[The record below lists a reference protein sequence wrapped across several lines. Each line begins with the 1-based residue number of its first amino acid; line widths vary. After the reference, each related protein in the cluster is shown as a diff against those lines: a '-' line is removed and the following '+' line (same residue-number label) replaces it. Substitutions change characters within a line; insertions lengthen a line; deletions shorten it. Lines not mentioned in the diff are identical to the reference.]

1 MEALNTASVLRFR
14 GQWRRVGPR
23 LGFTVH
29 TALPAGC
36 ASLIWLSPGFN
47 TLLRPVLLPG
57 LLGWWLGLPG
67 WVITPLLGV
76 LIQALRQK
84 RAGVWPPLFPQLLI

>member
-47 TLLRPVLLPG
+47 TLLRPALSPG
-57 LLGWWLGLPG
+57 LLGWWLSLAG
-67 WVITPLLGV
+67 WVITPLLDI

-84 RAGVWPPLFPQLLI
+84 WEGVWPPLFPQLLI